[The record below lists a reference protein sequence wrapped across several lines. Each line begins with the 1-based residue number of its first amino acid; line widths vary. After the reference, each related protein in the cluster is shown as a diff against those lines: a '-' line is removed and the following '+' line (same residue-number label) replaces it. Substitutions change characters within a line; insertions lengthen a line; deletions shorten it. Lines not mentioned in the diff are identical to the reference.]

1 MGTPLQCQ
9 SDDFRL
15 NDYDIKNKQ
24 TSHLSSCSAKINEA
38 FFVVLHQMVL
48 MESRAP
54 LRKIALCEG
63 LRDRFEPVIA
73 EAVRAKRVTDTVSG
87 LCVTLSSKASNSR

>member
-48 MESRAP
+48 MEARAP

-63 LRDRFEPVIA
+63 LRDRFEPWIA
-73 EAVRAKRVTDTVSG
+73 EAVR
-87 LCVTLSSKASNSR
+87 SKASDGYSIRLPRDDQLESFKL

>member
-24 TSHLSSCSAKINEA
+24 TSHLSSWSAKINKT

-73 EAVRAKRVTDTVSG
+73 EAVR
-87 LCVTLSSKASNSR
+87 SKASDGYSIRPLRDDQLESFKL

>member
-1 MGTPLQCQ
+1 
-9 SDDFRL
+9 
-15 NDYDIKNKQ
+15 
-24 TSHLSSCSAKINEA
+24 
-38 FFVVLHQMVL
+38 

-73 EAVRAKRVTDTVSG
+73 EAVR
-87 LCVTLSSKASNSR
+87 SKASYGYSIRPLRDVQLESFKLYVSAKART

>member
-1 MGTPLQCQ
+1 M
-9 SDDFRL
+9 D
-15 NDYDIKNKQ
+15 
-24 TSHLSSCSAKINEA
+24 EA

-73 EAVRAKRVTDTVSG
+73 GAVR
-87 LCVTLSSKASNSR
+87 SKASDGYSIRLPRDDQLESFKL